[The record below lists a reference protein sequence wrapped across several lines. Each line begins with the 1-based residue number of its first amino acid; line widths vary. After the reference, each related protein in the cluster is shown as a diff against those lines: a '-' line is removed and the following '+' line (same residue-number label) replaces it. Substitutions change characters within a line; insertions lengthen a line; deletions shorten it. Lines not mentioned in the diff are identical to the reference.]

1 MHVCVC
7 VGVCVGV
14 CGHET
19 ILKTSAPHS
28 QRAGPD
34 PVLLGLVAVQA
45 VSGRATLAAA
55 VAAAAAVAVC

>member
-1 MHVCVC
+1 MCVS
-7 VGVCVGV
+7 V

-34 PVLLGLVAVQA
+34 LLGLVAVQA